1 MKRFL
6 LIVVLAMSCS
16 LVYSQFPQ
24 KKYDYATDKDI
35 VYRADDD
42 YAAKMCRMDVA
53 YPQGE
58 EGSRPVIV
66 WFHGGGLTGG
76 WRHIPHE
83 LLREGAV
90 VVGVGYRFSPHVPV
104 SQIIDDAACA
114 IAWVM
119 DNASKYGGDPQKVF
133 ISGHSAG
140 GYLVTM
146 VGLNKDYLAKYEKDA
161 DALAGIIPFSG
172 QAITHFEERRSRGIN
187 PVQPIVD
194 SLAPLYHVRGDA
206 APILILSGDRE
217 MEMLGRYEE
226 NAYFWRML
234 RLAGDEDATIYELDG
249 YGHNMCEP
257 GYPLLL
263 GFVRKHLK

>member
-1 MKRFL
+1 MRKIFL
-6 LIVVLAMSCS
+6 LVTLALCCS
-16 LVYSQFPQ
+16 VAYSQEHQ
-24 KKYDYATDKDI
+24 YKTEKDIIYRSVDDYAT
-35 VYRADDD
+35 
-42 YAAKMCRMDVA
+42 KMCRMDIA
-53 YPQGE
+53 YP
-58 EGSRPVIV
+58 EGAEARPVIV

-76 WRHIPHE
+76 WRHIPQE
-83 LLREGAV
+83 LLRNGAV

-104 SQIIDDAACA
+104 TQIIDDAACA

-119 DNASKYGGDPQKVF
+119 DNISQYGGNPDKVF

-146 VGLNKDYLAKYEKDA
+146 VGLDKNRLAKYDKDA

-172 QAITHFEERRSRGIN
+172 QAITHFEERRSRGISDK
-187 PVQPIVD
+187 QPIVD

-217 MEMLGRYEE
+217 LEMLGRYEE

-234 RLAGDEDATIYELDG
+234 RLAGDDDATLYEFDG
-249 YGHNMCEP
+249 YGHGMCEP

-263 GFVRKHLK
+263 EFIRKH

>member
-1 MKRFL
+1 MRKIFL
-6 LIVVLAMSCS
+6 LVTLALCCS
-16 LVYSQFPQ
+16 VAYSQGHQ
-24 KKYDYATDKDI
+24 YKTEKDIIYRSVDDYAT
-35 VYRADDD
+35 
-42 YAAKMCRMDVA
+42 KMCRMDIA
-53 YPQGE
+53 YP
-58 EGSRPVIV
+58 EGAEVRPVIV

-76 WRHIPHE
+76 WRHIPQE
-83 LLREGAV
+83 LLRDGAV

-104 SQIIDDAACA
+104 TQIIDDAACA

-119 DNASKYGGDPQKVF
+119 DNISKYGGNPDKVF

-146 VGLNKDYLAKYEKDA
+146 VGLDKSRLAKYDKDA
-161 DALAGIIPFSG
+161 NALAGIIPFSG
-172 QAITHFEERRSRGIN
+172 QAITHFEERRSRGIADK
-187 PVQPIVD
+187 QPIVD

-217 MEMLGRYEE
+217 LEMLGRYEE

-234 RLAGDEDATIYELDG
+234 RLAGDDDATLYEFDG
-249 YGHNMCEP
+249 YGHGMCEP

-263 GFVRKHLK
+263 EFIRKH

>member
-1 MKRFL
+1 MRKIFL
-6 LIVVLAMSCS
+6 LVTLALCCS
-16 LVYSQFPQ
+16 VAYSQEHQ
-24 KKYDYATDKDI
+24 YKTEKDIIYRSVDDYAT
-35 VYRADDD
+35 
-42 YAAKMCRMDVA
+42 KMCRMDIA
-53 YPQGE
+53 YP
-58 EGSRPVIV
+58 EGAEARPVIV

-76 WRHIPHE
+76 WRHIPQE
-83 LLREGAV
+83 LLRDGAV

-104 SQIIDDAACA
+104 TQIIDDAACA

-119 DNASKYGGDPQKVF
+119 DNISKYGGNPDKVF

-146 VGLNKDYLAKYEKDA
+146 VGLDKSRLAKYDKDA

-172 QAITHFEERRSRGIN
+172 QAITHFEERRSRGIADK
-187 PVQPIVD
+187 QPIVD

-217 MEMLGRYEE
+217 LEMLGRYEE

-234 RLAGDEDATIYELDG
+234 RLAGDDDATLYEFDG
-249 YGHNMCEP
+249 YGHGMCEP

-263 GFVRKHLK
+263 EFIRKH

>member
-1 MKRFL
+1 MRKIFL
-6 LIVVLAMSCS
+6 LVTLALCCS
-16 LVYSQFPQ
+16 VAYSQGHQ
-24 KKYDYATDKDI
+24 YKTEKDIIYRSVDDYAT
-35 VYRADDD
+35 
-42 YAAKMCRMDVA
+42 KMCRMDIA
-53 YPQGE
+53 YP
-58 EGSRPVIV
+58 EGDEARPVIV

-76 WRHIPHE
+76 WRHIPQE
-83 LLREGAV
+83 LLRDGAV

-104 SQIIDDAACA
+104 TQIIDDAACA

-119 DNASKYGGDPQKVF
+119 DNISQYGGNPDKVF

-146 VGLNKDYLAKYEKDA
+146 VGLDKSRLAKYDKDA

-172 QAITHFEERRSRGIN
+172 QAITHFEERRSRGISDK
-187 PVQPIVD
+187 QPIVD

-206 APILILSGDRE
+206 APILILSGYRE
-217 MEMLGRYEE
+217 LEMLGRYEE

-234 RLAGDEDATIYELDG
+234 RLAGDDDATLYEFDG
-249 YGHNMCEP
+249 YGHGMCEP

-263 GFVRKHLK
+263 EFIRKH

>member
-1 MKRFL
+1 MRKIFL
-6 LIVVLAMSCS
+6 LVTLALCCS
-16 LVYSQFPQ
+16 VAYSQEHQ
-24 KKYDYATDKDI
+24 YKTEKDI
-35 VYRADDD
+35 IYRSVDD
-42 YAAKMCRMDVA
+42 YAPKMCRMDIA
-53 YPQGE
+53 YP
-58 EGSRPVIV
+58 EGAEARPVIV

-76 WRHIPHE
+76 WRHIPQE
-83 LLREGAV
+83 LLRDGAV

-104 SQIIDDAACA
+104 TQIIDDAACA

-119 DNASKYGGDPQKVF
+119 DNISQYGGNPDKVF

-146 VGLNKDYLAKYEKDA
+146 VGLDKSRLAKYDKDA
-161 DALAGIIPFSG
+161 NALAGIIPFSG
-172 QAITHFEERRSRGIN
+172 QAITHFEERRSRGISDK
-187 PVQPIVD
+187 QPIVD

-217 MEMLGRYEE
+217 LEMLGRYEE

-234 RLAGDEDATIYELDG
+234 RLAGDDDATLYEFDG
-249 YGHNMCEP
+249 YGHGMCEP

-263 GFVRKHLK
+263 EFIRKH

>member
-1 MKRFL
+1 MRKIFL
-6 LIVVLAMSCS
+6 LITLALCCS
-16 LVYSQFPQ
+16 VAYSQEHQ
-24 KKYDYATDKDI
+24 YKIEKDIIYRSVDDYAT
-35 VYRADDD
+35 
-42 YAAKMCRMDVA
+42 KMCRMDIA
-53 YPQGE
+53 YP
-58 EGSRPVIV
+58 EGAEARPVIV

-76 WRHIPHE
+76 WRHIPQE
-83 LLREGAV
+83 LLRNGAV

-104 SQIIDDAACA
+104 TQIIDDAACA

-119 DNASKYGGDPQKVF
+119 DNISQYGGNPDKVF

-146 VGLNKDYLAKYEKDA
+146 VGLDKSRLAKYDKDA
-161 DALAGIIPFSG
+161 NALAGIIPFSG
-172 QAITHFEERRSRGIN
+172 QAITHFEERRSRGIADK
-187 PVQPIVD
+187 QPIVD

-217 MEMLGRYEE
+217 LEMLGRYEE

-234 RLAGDEDATIYELDG
+234 RLAGDDDATLYEFDG
-249 YGHNMCEP
+249 YGHGMCEP

-263 GFVRKHLK
+263 EFIHKH

>member
-1 MKRFL
+1 MRKFL
-6 LIVVLAMSCS
+6 LLLTLTIVCIAANAQEHT
-16 LVYSQFPQ
+16 Y
-24 KKYDYATDKDI
+24 KTEKDI
-35 VYRADDD
+35 IYRSVDE
-42 YAAKMCRMDVA
+42 YAEKMCRMDIA
-53 YPQGE
+53 YP
-58 EGSRPVIV
+58 EGAEARPVIV
-66 WFHGGGLTGG
+66 WFHGGGLIGG
-76 WRHIPHE
+76 WRHIPQE
-83 LLREGAV
+83 LLRDGAV

-104 SQIIDDAACA
+104 TQIIDDAACA

-119 DNASKYGGDPQKVF
+119 DNISEYGGNPDKVF

-146 VGLNKDYLAKYEKDA
+146 VGLDKSRLAKYDKDA

-172 QAITHFEERRSRGIN
+172 QAITHFEERRSRGISDK
-187 PVQPIVD
+187 QPIVD

-217 MEMLGRYEE
+217 LEMLGRYEE

-234 RLAGDEDATIYELDG
+234 RLAGDEDATIYEFDG
-249 YGHNMCEP
+249 YGHGMCEP

-263 GFVRKHLK
+263 EFIRKH